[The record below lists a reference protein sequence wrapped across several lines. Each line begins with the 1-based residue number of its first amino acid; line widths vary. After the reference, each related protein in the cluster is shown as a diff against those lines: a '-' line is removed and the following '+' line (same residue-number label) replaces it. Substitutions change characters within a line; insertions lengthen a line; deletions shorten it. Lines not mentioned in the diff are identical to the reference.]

1 MNHAA
6 ETWATLVRASVDNKH
21 PWRTPVLCTQGME
34 GPNARH
40 VVLRKVLPDAATLVF
55 YTDRRSQ
62 KMRDLDHCDTVSLV
76 FWNPKSNTQLR
87 VWGTTRVEMDSAQIE
102 QYWAR
107 VPDHA
112 RRDYATLSA
121 PGSVINTDVDQAH
134 DMSLARQY
142 FTVLSVDVHRM
153 DCLQLSREGHQRWAA
168 ERDIQ
173 GEWTL
178 QKLVP

>member
-1 MNHAA
+1 M
-6 ETWATLVRASVDNKH
+6 LVRASVDNKH
-21 PWRTPVLCTQGME
+21 PWRTPALCTQGVD

-55 YTDRRSQ
+55 FTDHRSQ
-62 KMRDLDHCDTVSLV
+62 KMQDLAQCDKVSLV

-87 VWGTTRVEMDSAQIE
+87 VWGTVRVEADVSQVD

-121 PGSVINTDVDQAH
+121 PGSVLNTDSDQAH
-134 DMSLARQY
+134 DMSLAREY
-142 FTVLSVDVHRM
+142 FTVLLVDVQRM

-168 ERDIQ
+168 ERNRQ
-173 GEWTL
+173 GGWIT
-178 QKLVP
+178 QNLVP

>member
-21 PWRTPVLCTQGME
+21 PWRTPALCTQGLE

-40 VVLRKVLPDAATLVF
+40 VVLRKAMPDAATLVF

-62 KMRDLDHCDTVSLV
+62 KMRDLEHCNTVSLV

-87 VWGTTRVEMDSAQIE
+87 VWGTARIENDDVQTE

-121 PGSVINTDVDQAH
+121 PGSALNASDEQAH
-134 DMSLARQY
+134 DMSLARQC
-142 FTVLSVDVHRM
+142 FTVLLVQVDRL
-153 DCLQLSREGHQRWAA
+153 DCLQLSRLGHLRWGAQRNS
-168 ERDIQ
+168 Q
-173 GEWTL
+173 GEWML
-178 QKLVP
+178 QDLVP